1 MMAKKSIRVQL
12 IVPILLLLVLA
23 LVAVGTF
30 GYLQAEKYV
39 SASSYESAASK
50 LNALQVSVNG
60 KLAESARIVD
70 SLASLTQLDYRF
82 DQPGAFIDQHIK
94 EWTNKYPAYNGF
106 WFNYYPA
113 PTNPVTKDSW
123 YIQQNGQ
130 AVFNQTTFGD
140 IRKYENDPAYD
151 FFYGAKKSGTLHY
164 TAPYYDP
171 SNHVAMLSIS
181 KPIVRD
187 NQEFAGVVGLDLD
200 LNDIQKLVSSVKI
213 SEKSYNMLL
222 AEDGT
227 IIYHP
232 DQTVMMTKNALKDFD
247 AAQMAYFQRAVASK
261 ENLMQE
267 AKENGQDRLL
277 FSTKIPETNWT
288 VLSSVPKEDVVG
300 VLTSMMVWSAG
311 ICVAVILL
319 ATLLLIRLVS
329 GTLKPIHS
337 LLAGVNRISQD
348 DLSTK
353 IEVIRTGN
361 EFETLAVAFQK
372 MQGNLQA
379 IVKKVSELTN
389 QLSRSSE
396 QLSQT
401 VAQQKVASEQFTIS
415 IDEVTSGAQNQLRG
429 AEESARVI
437 EEMALGISRIAE
449 ATGEISEASLGTTK
463 EAEAG
468 NRSIQRAVA
477 QMSSIREA
485 VQHSADVVK
494 LLETRSGEIGQ
505 IVELITGIASQTN
518 LLALNAAIEAARAGE
533 HGRGF
538 AVVADEVRKLA
549 EQSDAS
555 ARQISS
561 LIMEIQQETKS
572 AMDAMAS
579 VNSNVQEGMSVIE
592 TAGQAF
598 QRISKGIESVSGQIV
613 EVSAVS
619 EQMSASSEEVSASVD
634 ESATIAAISAQN
646 AEHVAT
652 VSKDQLVSIEGLVS
666 SVHSLNEMA
675 MELKGLISRFRV

>member
-1 MMAKKSIRVQL
+1 MMKKSIRVQL
-12 IVPILLLLVLA
+12 IVPMLLLMVLA
-23 LVAVGTF
+23 LVAVGSF
-30 GYLQAEKYV
+30 GYLVAEKHV
-39 SASSYESAASK
+39 TASSYESATSK
-50 LNALQVSVNG
+50 LNVLQVSVNG
-60 KLAESARIVD
+60 KLTESAQIVE
-70 SLASLTQLDYRF
+70 SLASLTQMDYSF
-82 DQPGAFIDQHIK
+82 DQPGTFIDQHIK
-94 EWTNKYPAYNGF
+94 EWTNKYLGYNGF

-123 YIQQNGQ
+123 YIRQNGQ

-140 IRKYENDPAYD
+140 IRKYENDPSYD
-151 FFYGAKKSGTLHY
+151 FFYGAKKSGKLHY

-171 SNHVAMLSIS
+171 SNNVAMLSIS
-181 KPIVRD
+181 KPIMRD
-187 NQEFAGVVGLDLD
+187 NQEFVGVVGLDLD
-200 LNDIQKLVSSVKI
+200 LSDIQKMVSSVKI
-213 SEKSYNMLL
+213 SKRSYNMLL

-232 DQTVMMTKNALKDFD
+232 DQMVMMTKNALKDFD
-247 AAQMAYFQRAVASK
+247 AVQIAYLQRAVASK

-267 AKENGQDRLL
+267 AKVDGQDRLL

-300 VLTSMMVWSAG
+300 VLNSMMVWSAG
-311 ICVAVILL
+311 ICIFSILL
-319 ATLLLIRLVS
+319 ATLLMIRLVS

-337 LLAGVNRISQD
+337 LLAGVNRISKD
-348 DLSTK
+348 DLSTE

-361 EFETLAVAFQK
+361 EFEVLSVAFQK
-372 MQGNLQA
+372 MQGNLKA
-379 IVKKVSELTN
+379 IVKKVSDVTN
-389 QLSRSSE
+389 HLSQSSD

-401 VAQQKVASEQFTIS
+401 VVQQKVASEHLTIS

-429 AEESARVI
+429 AEECAFLI

-449 ATGEISEASLGTTK
+449 ATSEISEASLGTTK

-477 QMSSIREA
+477 QMSSIQES

-494 LLETRSGEIGQ
+494 LLEIRSGEIGQ

-533 HGRGF
+533 YGRGF

-572 AMDAMAS
+572 SMDAMAS
-579 VNSNVQEGMSVIE
+579 VNSIVQEGMSVIE

-598 QRISKGIESVSGQIV
+598 KRISTGIESVSDQIV

-619 EQMSASSEEVSASVD
+619 EQMSASSEEVSVSVD
-634 ESATIAAISAQN
+634 ESANIAAISAQN
-646 AEHVAT
+646 AEQVAT
-652 VSKDQLVSIEGLVS
+652 VSKDQLVSIEEIAS

-675 MELKGLISRFRV
+675 MELQGLISRFRV